1 MCQFYGMTLDSV
13 KKLPFSECLDM
24 WNCITMIE
32 AQDTLLKM
40 KIAVYPNMD
49 AHNKNKLHREMYK
62 KAFIEK
68 DVKVLTTE
76 ELARKL
82 GIV

>member
-1 MCQFYGMTLDSV
+1 MCRFYGMTLDSV
-13 KKLPFSECLDM
+13 KKLPFSEFLNM

-32 AQDTLLKM
+32 AQDTLLQI
-40 KIAVYPNMD
+40 KIANYPNMGTQD
-49 AHNKNKLHREMYK
+49 KKKFHREMYK

-68 DVKVLTTE
+68 EVKALSTE
-76 ELARKL
+76 ELAQKL